1 MSQDRPEPQI
11 PTIPSWLLE
20 ILRCPRTGARLTL
33 GTDDDGEAVLIS
45 DDSSR
50 PLVYPVR
57 DGVPVLLAEEAR
69 QLS

>member
-11 PTIPSWLLE
+11 PTISSWLLE

-33 GTDDDGEAVLIS
+33 GSDDDGEPVLIS
-45 DDSSR
+45 DDSGR

-69 QLS
+69 QAS